1 MGSGTL
7 RAWYTIRI
15 MHESNNHK
23 VELERL
29 LAEITNELQSVG
41 IHNPDNSS
49 DWVPVPAAGES
60 DESDTDLVA
69 DAVEDSDERQ
79 ALVATL
85 EGRYNNLV
93 RALVKIANG
102 TYGMCE
108 LGEHPIEADRLE
120 ANPAARTCKAHMNDE
135 SSLSL

>member
-1 MGSGTL
+1 MNETST
-7 RAWYTIRI
+7 
-15 MHESNNHK
+15 HK
-23 VELERL
+23 TELERL
-29 LAEITNELQSVG
+29 LAEITAELRTVG
-41 IHNPDNSS
+41 IHNPDNPS
-49 DWVPVPAAGES
+49 DWVAVPAAHES

-85 EGRYNNLV
+85 EARYNNLV
-93 RALVKIANG
+93 RALAKIADG
-102 TYGMCE
+102 TYGTCE